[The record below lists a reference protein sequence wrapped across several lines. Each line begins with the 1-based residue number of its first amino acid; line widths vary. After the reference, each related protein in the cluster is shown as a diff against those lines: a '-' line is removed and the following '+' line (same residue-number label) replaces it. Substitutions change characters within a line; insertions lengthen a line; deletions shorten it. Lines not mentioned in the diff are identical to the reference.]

1 MDELTGPIVAYVL
14 LMAVVV
20 VSVVMGNVAEE
31 LGVTQAEFLLVVF
44 LFTIVPGLFL
54 LYLRRT
60 A

>member
-1 MDELTGPIVAYVL
+1 MDELKGPIVAYVL

-31 LGVTQAEFLLVVF
+31 IGVTWTEFLLVVF
-44 LFTIVPGLFL
+44 LFTIVPGLLL
-54 LYLRRT
+54 LYLHRT